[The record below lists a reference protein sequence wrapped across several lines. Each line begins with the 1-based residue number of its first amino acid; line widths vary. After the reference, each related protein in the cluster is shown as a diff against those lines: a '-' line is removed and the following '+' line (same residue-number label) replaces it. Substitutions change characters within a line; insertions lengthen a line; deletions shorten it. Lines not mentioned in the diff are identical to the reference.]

1 MMWYARAEGS
11 MQCTKCNSDIPAGA
25 ACLSQLPWALPA
37 GIHRSDYKNFC
48 IACFEWDQGGS
59 PVPCCTLAPEHLQRE
74 IVEDPVSCQR
84 CRETMHPNT
93 RAFFWTFFDW
103 PESTSARSNP
113 EARKLHRWGG
123 AAPGFGG
130 LGGRKGGWN
139 RLESGTQRMFRTR
152 GLGRGLGSRPPP
164 EARRLYESIPKSS
177 RNSNEDTLQFLKG
190 RDASHIKPVS
200 RYPGLAKKPRN
211 IVWENSSRNRSRGA
225 RDMTKAER
233 AAAWADTQRAGYK
246 ALGKSVARQAALA
259 AALEFIVAGLENWFH
274 WRRGRKTG
282 KQAAK
287 DMAKSTLTSLWTAA
301 VWIAVIK
308 VVGLIVPSLVLLV
321 LYLAMG
327 SLIVGLFMGAPLAIP
342 LVILGAG
349 LAVLTVL
356 AVLAAARIGF
366 LIVGAVKSYRRV
378 ARAAS
383 QDDGNS
389 VTVNDGFPLNE
400 FRVYCCARCI
410 LQEHICP
417 RVGPDRLEWSTGLSP
432 EPGG

>member
-1 MMWYARAEGS
+1 
-11 MQCTKCNSDIPAGA
+11 
-25 ACLSQLPWALPA
+25 
-37 GIHRSDYKNFC
+37 
-48 IACFEWDQGGS
+48 
-59 PVPCCTLAPEHLQRE
+59 
-74 IVEDPVSCQR
+74 
-84 CRETMHPNT
+84 
-93 RAFFWTFFDW
+93 
-103 PESTSARSNP
+103 
-113 EARKLHRWGG
+113 
-123 AAPGFGG
+123 
-130 LGGRKGGWN
+130 
-139 RLESGTQRMFRTR
+139 
-152 GLGRGLGSRPPP
+152 
-164 EARRLYESIPKSS
+164 
-177 RNSNEDTLQFLKG
+177 
-190 RDASHIKPVS
+190 
-200 RYPGLAKKPRN
+200 
-211 IVWENSSRNRSRGA
+211 
-225 RDMTKAER
+225 
-233 AAAWADTQRAGYK
+233 
-246 ALGKSVARQAALA
+246 
-259 AALEFIVAGLENWFH
+259 
-274 WRRGRKTG
+274 
-282 KQAAK
+282 
-287 DMAKSTLTSLWTAA
+287 MAKSTLTSLWTAA